1 MALSLNIADKHY
13 IFLLLGKLLQEQ
25 GWLSMVYEQQLA
37 DTIARY
43 GGYGV
48 WMATLRGLDDSEPLK
63 GGMLQLTDKVNA
75 HFPWSACPQ
84 FLQLHTLKVCLPFK
98 ITGNH
103 RKLTCE

>member
-1 MALSLNIADKHY
+1 MSTAFSCYWANCCKNRGGYQCIA
-13 IFLLLGKLLQEQ
+13 
-25 GWLSMVYEQQLA
+25 MVYEQQLA

-48 WMATLRGLDDSEPLK
+48 WMAALRGLDDSEPLK

-75 HFPWSACPQ
+75 HFRWSACPQ

-103 RKLTCE
+103 RKLICE

>member
-1 MALSLNIADKHY
+1 
-13 IFLLLGKLLQEQ
+13 
-25 GWLSMVYEQQLA
+25 MVYEQQLA

-48 WMATLRGLDDSEPLK
+48 WMAALRGLDDSEPLK
-63 GGMLQLTDKVNA
+63 GGMLQLTDKINA
-75 HFPWSACPQ
+75 RFPWSACPQ

-103 RKLTCE
+103 RKLICE